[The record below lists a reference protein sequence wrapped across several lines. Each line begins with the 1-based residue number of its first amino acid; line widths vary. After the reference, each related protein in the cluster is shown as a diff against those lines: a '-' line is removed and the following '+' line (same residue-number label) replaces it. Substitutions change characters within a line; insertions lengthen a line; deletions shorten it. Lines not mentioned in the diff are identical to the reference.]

1 MKRSRRGQRLIAL
14 ACLGGL
20 LLNYPLLSLFNSA
33 RTIGGIPLLYAYLF
47 VIWAALIALVAVVA
61 ERGQ

>member
-20 LLNYPLLSLFNSA
+20 LLNYPLLSLFNTPGSLW
-33 RTIGGIPLLYAYLF
+33 GIPTLYAYLF
-47 VIWAALIALVAVVA
+47 VVWALLIGLLAVVV
-61 ERGQ
+61 ERG

>member
-1 MKRSRRGQRLIAL
+1 MRRNRRGQRLIAL

-20 LLNYPLLSLFNSA
+20 LLNYPLLSLFNGE
-33 RTIGGIPLLYAYLF
+33 RTVLGVPLLYAYLF
-47 VIWAALIALVAVVA
+47 AAWAALIALLAIVV